1 VTTNPLQTDQSR
13 DAHAV
18 VGRRMRVDVHSP
30 VPIYVQLAE
39 QLKYLVSTGELAS
52 GTRLPSARLL
62 ARNLNVN
69 RNTVLRAYSV
79 LRRNGYVEGRRGAG
93 TTVKLNPGEDPAA
106 RPTVG
111 PTLARLLDELVVEGE
126 TLGLSA
132 DDLAALVT
140 SHASMKETRPVLR
153 IVFVECNPQS
163 LAHFVP
169 SIERLGVEVVGV
181 LLDDLIEEL
190 QSGGLEDVDAF
201 ASTFFH
207 LSEVRRYLRDAG
219 YDHELFAVGVRP
231 HVSVLNALEGL
242 KDGSQVGVVYYAA
255 PDDAYAPARLRRMS
269 EAIELGL
276 PNLRVVPLLL
286 TEIPGDSVFS
296 ALDAVVVR
304 PENIAPVRS
313 AIPPE
318 AVVIDF
324 VNELDEASR
333 RFLEEVFD
341 DLRSR
346 GRPIASAASS
356 RP

>member
-1 VTTNPLQTDQSR
+1 
-13 DAHAV
+13 
-18 VGRRMRVDVHSP
+18 MRVDVHSP

-62 ARNLNVN
+62 AGNLNVN

-79 LRRNGYVEGRRGAG
+79 LRRGGYVEGRRGAG
-93 TTVKLNPGEDPAA
+93 TTVKLNPGDDPAAA

-111 PTLARLLDELVVEGE
+111 PTMARLLDELVVEGE

-140 SHASMKETRPVLR
+140 SHASMRETRPALR

-163 LAHFVP
+163 LAHYVP
-169 SIERLGVEVVGV
+169 SIERLGVSVEGV
-181 LLDDLIEEL
+181 LLDDLVEEL
-190 QSGGLEDVDAF
+190 QSGRLGDVDAF

-207 LSEVRRYLRDAG
+207 LSEVRRYLRNAG
-219 YDHELFAVGVRP
+219 YDHELLAVGVRP

-242 KDGSQVGVVYYAA
+242 EDGSQVGVVYYAA

-286 TEIPGDSVFS
+286 TEIPGESVFS
-296 ALDAVVVR
+296 GLDAIVVR
-304 PENIAPVRS
+304 TENIAPVRS
-313 AIPPE
+313 AIPRG

-333 RFLEEVFD
+333 RFLEEVFGD
-341 DLRSR
+341 MRNR

-356 RP
+356 EP